1 MAIVLRKDG
10 FIKSIVRRICYGLFP
25 CYRIEIAESDG
36 TSRGSAICTH
46 GITLL
51 VTAVIVIRRFDTEI
65 WVWYRDLAGHC
76 GNIGRYVWEFG
87 FEFCFHLISKKKNLR
102 LTWFVPLK

>member
-36 TSRGSAICTH
+36 TSRGSEICTH

-51 VTAVIVIRRFDTEI
+51 VTAAIIIVYSDIRYGDLGLVQRSGGTLRKYWEI
-65 WVWYRDLAGHC
+65 HVGIWL
-76 GNIGRYVWEFG
+76 
-87 FEFCFHLISKKKNLR
+87 
-102 LTWFVPLK
+102 